1 MKSNIQISCNRYKYC
16 CVVFV
21 LLLKMI
27 FNRHCMKKKIIFL
40 IFSLFN
46 ILLPIMAQDSISNRG
61 ILFEDISFKEA
72 LAKAKAEGKKVFID
86 CYTQTC
92 GPCKYMMKNIFP

>member
-1 MKSNIQISCNRYKYC
+1 
-16 CVVFV
+16 
-21 LLLKMI
+21 
-27 FNRHCMKKKIIFL
+27 
-40 IFSLFN
+40 
-46 ILLPIMAQDSISNRG
+46 MAQNSISNRG

-92 GPCKYMMKNIFP
+92 GPCKYMMKNIFPLQECGDYFNPKFVSLTRDMDIELIAYSASSGISSLSWISLMV

>member
-1 MKSNIQISCNRYKYC
+1 
-16 CVVFV
+16 
-21 LLLKMI
+21 
-27 FNRHCMKKKIIFL
+27 MKKKIIFL

-72 LAKAKAEGKKVFID
+72 LAKAKAEGKKVLQVYDEEYLSFA
-86 CYTQTC
+86 
-92 GPCKYMMKNIFP
+92 GVW